1 MKYLTFKTSGNW
13 TTDEW
18 LALLYS
24 ITSIYNIFLAKK
36 IVIDFRKNIPKK
48 LHRSTAGLSMKE
60 ILLNFHNCVNED
72 AKLKLFRV
80 KMASPGEVIFS
91 GIDKSITQVNNLLIS
106 LFTIPEIKKGKQL
119 DNEIKKQQIKKM
131 AIENQILQSTS
142 EINAQRLLSTSK
154 NDEILQVLQIRHCL
168 KNTGLTS
175 KEIKD
180 NQKEFSSFHNCIKY
194 LREKSKIS
202 F

>member
-18 LALLYS
+18 LSLLNS

-36 IVIDFRKNIPKK
+36 IAVDFRKNIPKK
-48 LHRSTAGLSMKE
+48 LHSSTAELSMKE
-60 ILLNFHNCVNED
+60 ILLNFQNYVSED

-91 GIDKSITQVNNLLIS
+91 GIDKSITQVNNILIS

-119 DNEIKKQQIKKM
+119 DNEIKEQQIESLR
-131 AIENQILQSTS
+131 IENEQKRIEKKQK
-142 EINAQRLLSTSK
+142 QVLLSISK
-154 NDEILQVLQIRHCL
+154 KEEMLQVLKIKQFL
-168 KNTGLTS
+168 KNRGLTF
-175 KEIKD
+175 EEVKD
-180 NQKEFSSFHNCIKY
+180 NFKAFLGSHNCIKC
-194 LREKSKIS
+194 LMEKSKIS